1 MRRETPERKAVFP
14 KAFTYTTRRIMPV
27 NGFDGHERRKA
38 YRNHH
43 MPACVTIFRP
53 SRMKIRPPQ
62 VRPLQPAPRSEHTF
76 FRRLIMTHNNKLAR
90 AKSYANTQRS
100 RACASFL
107 DTANTCANTQKSHA
121 VSAILAQANVDQIPT
136 ATSHVH
142 RSLAWPSVPLMPVI
156 WSPCLQSL
164 PPPKRS
170 RILIDATRR
179 HLLLA
184 CTEDRQN
191 THQDDV

>member
-1 MRRETPERKAVFP
+1 
-14 KAFTYTTRRIMPV
+14 
-27 NGFDGHERRKA
+27 
-38 YRNHH
+38 
-43 MPACVTIFRP
+43 
-53 SRMKIRPPQ
+53 
-62 VRPLQPAPRSEHTF
+62 
-76 FRRLIMTHNNKLAR
+76 MTHNNKLAR

-121 VSAILAQANVDQIPT
+121 VSAILAHANVEPNT
-136 ATSHVH
+136 HRHVACASFFGMAV
-142 RSLAWPSVPLMPVI
+142 RLLMPFI

-170 RILIDATRR
+170 RIPIDAARR